1 MIKGKQEEEAEGAGH
16 GCLGVQ
22 KKKKKSPYGSVAAL
36 RGDKKVGFICSKKD
50 LDQTFHTL

>member
-1 MIKGKQEEEAEGAGH
+1 MIKGKQEEEAEGTGH

-22 KKKKKSPYGSVAAL
+22 KKKKSPYGSVAAL